1 MASTLNTIRN
11 AIWGDA
17 SAGTG
22 NLIVNAGNTSSPEL
36 IYDGN
41 REVYLNAKT
50 GQIMNTAGAI
60 YQHSGHQS
68 SAEELMSY
76 PAHRLKML
84 SLRLRIQEG
93 TFPKSFTDLHTAL
106 AGDKVYVFIVKGAD
120 AVTLEDNAGLFPSD
134 ALVTQIRLLM
144 E

>member
-11 AIWGDA
+11 AIWGDT

-22 NLIVNAGNTSSPEL
+22 NLIVNANDS
-36 IYDGN
+36 IYDMN
-41 REVYLNAKT
+41 REVYLNATT
-50 GQIMNTAGAI
+50 GQIMNAAGAI

-93 TFPKSFTDLHTAL
+93 TFPKSFSDLHTAL
-106 AGDKVYVFIVKGAD
+106 AGDKVYVFIVKGSD
-120 AVTLEDNAGLFPSD
+120 AVTLEDDAGMFPSD
-134 ALVTQIRLLM
+134 TLITQIRLLM